1 MPRLLELFSGTK
13 SVSKVAKELGWQT
26 VSLDISPRHTPDLEL
41 DILLFDETQYP
52 KDYFQFIWASC
63 PCENY
68 SQARTR
74 AKIPR
79 DEAMAASDK
88 LVENTKQIIRYFG
101 CAYCIEN
108 RAFSLL
114 WIRDVANSI
123 AAFECITSYCSFGY
137 PYRKHTRLASSFPL
151 RPPRCLGVG
160 FCDGW

>member
-1 MPRLLELFSGTK
+1 MSR
-13 SVSKVAKELGWQT
+13 VAKELGWQT

-52 KDYFQFIWASC
+52 KDYFQSIWASC
-63 PCENY
+63 PCENN

-88 LVENTKQIIRYFG
+88 LVEKTKQIIRYFG

-108 RAFSLL
+108 PGFSLL
-114 WIRDVANSI
+114 W
-123 AAFECITSYCSFGY
+123 E
-137 PYRKHTRLASSFPL
+137 
-151 RPPRCLGVG
+151 
-160 FCDGW
+160 